1 MDCICGVR
9 KRIVRDVSQILPLAW
24 GTQRKDWEF
33 GYGHIELG
41 MLVKQPNG
49 ETEKV
54 AGYMQLQLRR
64 EFGLEGE
71 KGLGVTDE

>member
-24 GTQRKDWEF
+24 GTQRKDREF

-64 EFGLEGE
+64 EVWAGGRERSGSH
-71 KGLGVTDE
+71 